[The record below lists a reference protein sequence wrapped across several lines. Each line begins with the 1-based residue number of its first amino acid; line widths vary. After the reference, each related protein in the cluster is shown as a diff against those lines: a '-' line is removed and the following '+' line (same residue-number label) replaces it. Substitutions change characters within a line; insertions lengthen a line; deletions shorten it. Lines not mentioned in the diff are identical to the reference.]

1 MDYRFTV
8 NLRTDKKEYITDA
21 LRFLND
27 YLNAMEDANEG
38 EIEPFEINLY
48 GDPGQVIGKA
58 TLKDGVK

>member
-1 MDYRFTV
+1 MDYRFTI
-8 NLRTDKKEYITDA
+8 NIRADKQEYLTDA
-21 LRFLND
+21 LRLLND
-27 YLNAMEDANEG
+27 YLNAMNANEG